1 MNENFQRNE
10 NSKADLQDCMVKPS
24 TYFKCDLIKSPWMTL
39 DRSQK
44 NLSQKSIK
52 KYLFHSNPQSFM
64 TQSKSINKKNSRPLQ
79 YFIIMVFIVKYIL
92 TTA

>member
-1 MNENFQRNE
+1 MIENFQRNE
-10 NSKADLQDCMVKPS
+10 NSKADLQDSMVKPS

-44 NLSQKSIK
+44 NLSHKSK
-52 KYLFHSNPQSFM
+52 KNLFHSNPQSFM

-79 YFIIMVFIVKYIL
+79 YFIIIVFIVKYIL